1 MKSNPI
7 NTGVQWLPSIPSTW
21 QLTRVNKLFY
31 LAKDKVSDP
40 NPTVLS
46 LARDGVKVRD
56 ISNNEGQL
64 AESYDNYSRVIPG
77 DLLLNPMDLQ
87 SGANCNMSEISGIIS
102 PAYMKLR
109 ALNDDVNPKFF
120 DYYFK
125 FQYWTM
131 AMFAHG
137 KGVSFDHRWTLNA
150 DTLLHYEVPF
160 PPREEQDAI
169 VDELKRTLGLA
180 DNLINNQEK
189 QIEKLKEYRQAIITK
204 AVTKGLDPNVPMKN
218 SGVKWIG
225 SIPKFWSVARIKDL
239 VTYNEHQ
246 LSEKSNPEQTIEYI
260 DIGSVSLEYGI
271 EQTQSFAFKDAPSR
285 ARRITERNDVII
297 STVRTYL
304 KAIAK
309 IEKDGLIASTGFC
322 VLHPTKVDPNYL
334 SYFCKSAAFCDFIT
348 ANSYGISYPAIDAEQ
363 LVNAYISL
371 PSPNE
376 QKQIV
381 QYIDKKCMLI
391 DKLIDI
397 KDRTRKQLLD
407 FKKSLIYEYVTGKRR
422 VSL

>member
-1 MKSNPI
+1 
-7 NTGVQWLPSIPSTW
+7 
-21 QLTRVNKLFY
+21 
-31 LAKDKVSDP
+31 
-40 NPTVLS
+40 
-46 LARDGVKVRD
+46 
-56 ISNNEGQL
+56 
-64 AESYDNYSRVIPG
+64 
-77 DLLLNPMDLQ
+77 
-87 SGANCNMSEISGIIS
+87 MSENKIKLKYLCESFNSAIIASTLKAQGKTAVYGASGLSGYSDNDGISKEYLGIVKDGAGVGRI
-102 PAYMKLR
+102 A
-109 ALNDDVNPKFF
+109 
-120 DYYFK
+120 
-125 FQYWTM
+125 QYK
-131 AMFAHG
+131 AG
-137 KGVSFDHRWTLNA
+137 
-150 DTLLHYEVPF
+150 TLLVGTMSYIF
-160 PPREEQDAI
+160 PKKDCDINWLKYCIASLNLGDSIDKATIPHIYFSDYGNRSVLNLSREEQKITANFLEGKASL
-169 VDELKRTLGLA
+169 VDQ
-180 DNLINNQEK
+180 LISNQEK

-407 FKKSLIYEYVTGKRR
+407 FKKSLIYEYVTGKRK

>member
-1 MKSNPI
+1 MNENKIKLKYLCESFNSAI
-7 NTGVQWLPSIPSTW
+7 IAST
-21 QLTRVNKLFY
+21 LKTRGKTAVYGASGLSGY
-31 LAKDKVSDP
+31 SD
-40 NPTVLS
+40 
-46 LARDGVKVRD
+46 
-56 ISNNEGQL
+56 NEGISTEYL
-64 AESYDNYSRVIPG
+64 GIVKD
-77 DLLLNPMDLQ
+77 
-87 SGANCNMSEISGIIS
+87 GAGVGRI
-102 PAYMKLR
+102 A
-109 ALNDDVNPKFF
+109 
-120 DYYFK
+120 
-125 FQYWTM
+125 QYK
-131 AMFAHG
+131 AG
-137 KGVSFDHRWTLNA
+137 
-150 DTLLHYEVPF
+150 TLLVGTMSYIF
-160 PPREEQDAI
+160 PKKDCDINWLKYCIASLNLGDSIDKATIPHIYFSDYGNRSVLNLSREEQKKTANFLEGKASL
-169 VDELKRTLGLA
+169 VDQ
-180 DNLINNQEK
+180 LISNQEK